1 MINWGIFGTGMI
13 ARALAVSMI
22 ESEGSKLKAVASRSI
37 EKAERFAEKYNC
49 LPIEGYE
56 NLLKDD
62 EIDAIYV
69 ATPHDSHFDLALASI
84 EAKKSVLCEKPMT
97 INSTEAMVL
106 IDAARNKGV
115 LLMEAFMYRTHP
127 QTDKIREI
135 VETEFKDAPLIIEA
149 SFGFS
154 ADVPDKHR
162 LVNPELGG
170 GSIMDIGCYP
180 MSMSRLVIGAQHG
193 KPFLNPISIEAKGEL
208 SPKNIDLNAEA
219 ELEFIN
225 GSKAFISSAIN
236 KTLKNSLLISNE
248 KKSLSVSEP
257 WQCGE
262 QNNRQSEITFKQEGK
277 EDRII
282 KFKEDKGVFTHE
294 IDHFVDLLNRKE
306 NQSQKISHSDSHG
319 NIIWLDT
326 WRKKVG
332 VYYAADN
339 AENREFSLLGKSA
352 LKNRGTISTT
362 RIKGLDKEVSRVVF
376 GCDNQSGSDHAFAM
390 FDHYFSLGGN
400 TFDTAY
406 IYNNGKSDVYLGRW
420 MNHRGL
426 RDEVVVL
433 GKGAHTPDCL
443 PQLIRPQLEESLDRL
458 KTDYLDLYCLH
469 RDNLEVPVNEFIDAL
484 NELKEEGLIRLIGAS
499 NWSLSRFSESI
510 TYAETSGKI
519 SFSLLSNNFSL
530 ARMLEPVWPGCESC
544 SEEDFKEFLKEKQI
558 AIFPWS
564 SQARG
569 FFLDKQ
575 EFEGSLHIAN
585 PNQQEQDRVWVN
597 EDNLERRK
605 RCFSLAKEK
614 RVEPIEL
621 ALAFVLNQDFP
632 SFPLIGP
639 RNFFETKSSLKA
651 LEIELTREETD
662 WLDLKRN

>member
-13 ARALAVSMI
+13 ARALAVSI
-22 ESEGSKLKAVASRSI
+22 KDSEGSNLKAVASRSI
-37 EKAERFAEKYNC
+37 ETAKKFAEKYNC
-49 LPIEGYE
+49 LAIEGYE
-56 NLLKDD
+56 NLLNIDD
-62 EIDAIYV
+62 LDAIYV
-69 ATPHDSHFDLALASI
+69 ATPHDSHFDLAWASI

-97 INSTEAMVL
+97 INSTESMVL
-106 IDAARNKGV
+106 IDAARSNGV

-127 QTDKIREI
+127 QTDKIREL
-135 VETEFKDAPLIIEA
+135 VAKEFKDKPLTIEA

-154 ADVPDKHR
+154 AKVPKEHR

-180 MSMSRLVIGAQHG
+180 MSMSRMVVGVQIGE
-193 KPFLNPISIEAKGEL
+193 PFVNPISIEAKGEL
-208 SPKNIDLNAEA
+208 SSSNIDLNAEA
-219 ELEFIN
+219 KLEFVN
-225 GSKAFISSAIN
+225 GSKALISSAIN
-236 KTLKNSLLISNE
+236 KTMENSVRIFNDE
-248 KKSLSVSEP
+248 KSLFISEP

-262 QNNRQSEITFKQEGK
+262 QNNRQSNIIFKKEGK
-277 EDRII
+277 EDQVIE
-282 KFKEDKGVFTHE
+282 FKEDKGVFTHE
-294 IDHFVDLLNRKE
+294 IDHFVGLINKKE
-306 NQSQKISHSDSHG
+306 KESKKISHADSHG
-319 NIIWLDT
+319 NMIWLDA

-332 VYYAADN
+332 VYYSADN
-339 AENREFSLLGKSA
+339 AENREFSLLGKLA
-352 LKNRGTISTT
+352 LKQRGTIPSGK
-362 RIKGLDKEVSRVVF
+362 IKGLDKQVSRVVF

-426 RDEVVVL
+426 RDQVVVL
-433 GKGAHTPDCL
+433 GKGAHTPDCY
-443 PQLIRPQLEESLDRL
+443 PHLIRPQLEESLDRL
-458 KTDYLDLYCLH
+458 KIDHMDLYCLH
-469 RDNLEVPVNEFIDAL
+469 RDNLEVPVGEFIDAL
-484 NELKEEGLIRLIGAS
+484 NELKEEGLIRLMGAS
-499 NWSLSRFSESI
+499 NWSRSRFSESI
-510 TYAETSGKI
+510 SYAEASSKD

-544 SEEDFKEFLKEKQI
+544 SEEDFKKFLKEKQI

-569 FFLDKQ
+569 FFLNRQ
-575 EFEGSLHIAN
+575 EFEGSLHISN
-585 PNQQEQDRVWVN
+585 PNHQEQNRVWVN
-597 EDNLERRK
+597 ADNLERRR

-614 RVEPIEL
+614 KVEPIEL

-639 RNFFETKSSLKA
+639 RNFFETRSSLTA
-651 LEIELTREETD
+651 LNIELTLQERD
-662 WLDLKRN
+662 WLDLK

>member
-13 ARALAVSMI
+13 ARALAVSI
-22 ESEGSKLKAVASRSI
+22 KDSEGSNLKAVASRSI
-37 EKAERFAEKYNC
+37 ETAKKFAEKYNC
-49 LPIEGYE
+49 LAIEGYE
-56 NLLKDD
+56 NLLNIDD
-62 EIDAIYV
+62 LDAIYV
-69 ATPHDSHFDLALASI
+69 ATPHDSHFDLAWASI

-97 INSTEAMVL
+97 INSTESMVL
-106 IDAARNKGV
+106 IDAARSNGV

-127 QTDKIREI
+127 QTDKIREL
-135 VETEFKDAPLIIEA
+135 VAKEFKDKPLTIEA

-154 ADVPDKHR
+154 AEVPKEHR

-180 MSMSRLVIGAQHG
+180 MSMSRMVVGMQIGE
-193 KPFLNPISIEAKGEL
+193 PFVNPISIEAKGEL
-208 SPKNIDLNAEA
+208 SSSNIDLNAEA
-219 ELEFIN
+219 KLEFVN
-225 GSKAFISSAIN
+225 GSKALISSAIN
-236 KTLKNSLLISNE
+236 KTMENSVRIFNDE
-248 KKSLSVSEP
+248 KSLFISEP

-262 QNNRQSEITFKQEGK
+262 QNNRQSNIIFKKEGK
-277 EDRII
+277 EDQVIE
-282 KFKEDKGVFTHE
+282 FKEDKGVFTHE
-294 IDHFVDLLNRKE
+294 IDHFVGLINKKE
-306 NQSQKISHSDSHG
+306 KESKKISHADSHG
-319 NIIWLDT
+319 NMIWLDA

-332 VYYAADN
+332 VFYSADN

-352 LKNRGTISTT
+352 LKQRGTIPSGK
-362 RIKGLDKEVSRVVF
+362 IKGLDKQVSRVVF

-426 RDEVVVL
+426 RDQVVVL
-433 GKGAHTPDCL
+433 GKGAHTPDCY
-443 PQLIRPQLEESLDRL
+443 PHLIRPQLEESLDRL
-458 KTDYLDLYCLH
+458 KIDHMDLYCLH
-469 RDNLEVPVNEFIDAL
+469 RDNLEVPVGEFIDAL
-484 NELKEEGLIRLIGAS
+484 NELKEEGLIRLMGAS
-499 NWSLSRFSESI
+499 NWSRSRFSESI
-510 TYAETSGKI
+510 SYAEASSKD

-544 SEEDFKEFLKEKQI
+544 SEEDFKKFLKEKQI

-569 FFLDKQ
+569 FFLNRQ
-575 EFEGSLHIAN
+575 EFEGSLHISN
-585 PNQQEQDRVWVN
+585 PNHQEQNRVWVN
-597 EDNLERRK
+597 ADNLERRR

-614 RVEPIEL
+614 KVEPIEL

-639 RNFFETKSSLKA
+639 RNFFETRSSLTA
-651 LEIELTREETD
+651 LNIELTLQERD
-662 WLDLKRN
+662 WLDLK

>member
-13 ARALAVSMI
+13 ARALAVSI
-22 ESEGSKLKAVASRSI
+22 KDSEGSNLKAVASRSI
-37 EKAERFAEKYNC
+37 ETAKKFAEKYNC
-49 LPIEGYE
+49 LAIEGYE
-56 NLLKDD
+56 NLLNIDD
-62 EIDAIYV
+62 LDAIYV
-69 ATPHDSHFDLALASI
+69 ATPHDSHFDLAWASI

-97 INSTEAMVL
+97 INSTESMVL
-106 IDAARNKGV
+106 IDAARSNGV

-127 QTDKIREI
+127 QTDKIREL
-135 VETEFKDAPLIIEA
+135 VAKEFKDKPLTIEA

-154 ADVPDKHR
+154 AKVPKEHR

-180 MSMSRLVIGAQHG
+180 MSMSRMVVGVQIGE
-193 KPFLNPISIEAKGEL
+193 PFVNPISIEAKGEL
-208 SPKNIDLNAEA
+208 SSSNIDLNAEA
-219 ELEFIN
+219 KLEFVN
-225 GSKAFISSAIN
+225 GSKALISSAIN
-236 KTLKNSLLISNE
+236 KTMENSVRIFNDE
-248 KKSLSVSEP
+248 KSLFISEP

-262 QNNRQSEITFKQEGK
+262 QNNRQSNIIFKKEGK
-277 EDRII
+277 EDQVIE
-282 KFKEDKGVFTHE
+282 FKEDKGVFTHE
-294 IDHFVDLLNRKE
+294 IDHFVGLINKKE
-306 NQSQKISHSDSHG
+306 KESKKIPHADSHG
-319 NIIWLDT
+319 NMIWLDA

-332 VYYAADN
+332 VFYSADN

-352 LKNRGTISTT
+352 LKQRGTIPSGK
-362 RIKGLDKEVSRVVF
+362 IKGLDKQVSRVVF

-426 RDEVVVL
+426 RDQVVVL
-433 GKGAHTPDCL
+433 GKGAHTPDCY
-443 PQLIRPQLEESLDRL
+443 PHLIRPQLEESLDRL
-458 KTDYLDLYCLH
+458 KTDHMDLYCLH
-469 RDNLEVPVNEFIDAL
+469 RDNLEVPVGEFIDAL
-484 NELKEEGLIRLIGAS
+484 NELKEEGLIRLMGAS
-499 NWSLSRFSESI
+499 NWSRSRFSESI
-510 TYAETSGKI
+510 SYAEASSKD

-544 SEEDFKEFLKEKQI
+544 SEEDFKKFLKEKQI

-569 FFLDKQ
+569 FFLNRQ
-575 EFEGSLHIAN
+575 EFEGSLHISN
-585 PNQQEQDRVWVN
+585 PNHQEQNRVWVN
-597 EDNLERRK
+597 ADNLERRR

-614 RVEPIEL
+614 KVEPIEL

-639 RNFFETKSSLKA
+639 RNFFETRSSLTA
-651 LEIELTREETD
+651 LNIELTLQERD
-662 WLDLKRN
+662 WLDLK

>member
-13 ARALAVSMI
+13 ARALAVSI
-22 ESEGSKLKAVASRSI
+22 KDSEGSNLKAVASRSI
-37 EKAERFAEKYNC
+37 ETAKKFAEKYNC
-49 LPIEGYE
+49 LAIEGYE
-56 NLLKDD
+56 NLLNIDD
-62 EIDAIYV
+62 LDAIYV
-69 ATPHDSHFDLALASI
+69 ATPHDSHFDLAWASI

-97 INSTEAMVL
+97 INSTESMVL
-106 IDAARNKGV
+106 IDAARSNGV

-127 QTDKIREI
+127 QTDKIREL
-135 VETEFKDAPLIIEA
+135 VAKEFKDKPLTIEA

-154 ADVPDKHR
+154 AEVPKEHR

-180 MSMSRLVIGAQHG
+180 MSMSRMVVGVQIGE
-193 KPFLNPISIEAKGEL
+193 PFVNPISIEAKGEL
-208 SPKNIDLNAEA
+208 SSSNIDLNAEA
-219 ELEFIN
+219 KLEFVN
-225 GSKAFISSAIN
+225 GSKALISSAIN
-236 KTLKNSLLISNE
+236 KTMENSVRIFNDE
-248 KKSLSVSEP
+248 KSLFISEP

-262 QNNRQSEITFKQEGK
+262 QNNRQSNIIFKKEGK
-277 EDRII
+277 EDQVIE
-282 KFKEDKGVFTHE
+282 FKEDKGVFTHE
-294 IDHFVDLLNRKE
+294 IDHFVGLINKKE
-306 NQSQKISHSDSHG
+306 KESKKISHADSHG
-319 NIIWLDT
+319 NMIWLDA

-332 VYYAADN
+332 VFYSADN

-352 LKNRGTISTT
+352 LKQRGTIPSGK
-362 RIKGLDKEVSRVVF
+362 IKGLDKQVSRVVF

-426 RDEVVVL
+426 RDQVVVL
-433 GKGAHTPDCL
+433 GKGAHTPDCY
-443 PQLIRPQLEESLDRL
+443 PHLIRPQLEESLDRL
-458 KTDYLDLYCLH
+458 KTDHMDLYCLH
-469 RDNLEVPVNEFIDAL
+469 RDNLEVPVGEFIDAL
-484 NELKEEGLIRLIGAS
+484 NELKEEGLIRLMGAS
-499 NWSLSRFSESI
+499 NWSRSRFSESI
-510 TYAETSGKI
+510 SYAEASSKD

-544 SEEDFKEFLKEKQI
+544 SEEDFKKFLKEKQI

-569 FFLDKQ
+569 FFLNRQ
-575 EFEGSLHIAN
+575 EFEGSLHISN
-585 PNQQEQDRVWVN
+585 PNHQEQNRVWVN
-597 EDNLERRK
+597 ADNLERRR

-614 RVEPIEL
+614 KVEPIEL

-639 RNFFETKSSLKA
+639 RNFFETRSSLTA
-651 LEIELTREETD
+651 LNIELTLQERD
-662 WLDLKRN
+662 WLDLK

>member
-13 ARALAVSMI
+13 ARALAVSI
-22 ESEGSKLKAVASRSI
+22 KDSEGSNLKAVASRSI
-37 EKAERFAEKYNC
+37 ETAKKFAEKYNC
-49 LPIEGYE
+49 LAIEGYE
-56 NLLKDD
+56 NLLNIDD
-62 EIDAIYV
+62 LDAIYV
-69 ATPHDSHFDLALASI
+69 ATPHDSHFDLAWASI

-97 INSTEAMVL
+97 INSTESMVL
-106 IDAARNKGV
+106 IDAARSNGV

-127 QTDKIREI
+127 QTDKIREL
-135 VETEFKDAPLIIEA
+135 VAKEFKDKPLTIEA

-154 ADVPDKHR
+154 AKVPKEHR

-180 MSMSRLVIGAQHG
+180 MSMSRMVVGVQIGE
-193 KPFLNPISIEAKGEL
+193 PFVNPISIEAKGEL
-208 SPKNIDLNAEA
+208 SSSNIDLNAEA
-219 ELEFIN
+219 KLEFVN
-225 GSKAFISSAIN
+225 GSKALISSAIN
-236 KTLKNSLLISNE
+236 KTMENSVRIFNDE
-248 KKSLSVSEP
+248 KSLFISEP

-262 QNNRQSEITFKQEGK
+262 QNNRQSNIIFKKEGK
-277 EDRII
+277 EDQVIE
-282 KFKEDKGVFTHE
+282 FKEDKGVFTHE
-294 IDHFVDLLNRKE
+294 IDHFVGLINKKE
-306 NQSQKISHSDSHG
+306 KESKKISHADSHG
-319 NIIWLDT
+319 NMIWLDA

-332 VYYAADN
+332 VYYSADN
-339 AENREFSLLGKSA
+339 AENREFSLLGKLA
-352 LKNRGTISTT
+352 LKQRGTIPSGK
-362 RIKGLDKEVSRVVF
+362 IKGLDKQVSRVVF

-426 RDEVVVL
+426 RDQVVVL
-433 GKGAHTPDCL
+433 RKGAHTPDCY
-443 PQLIRPQLEESLDRL
+443 PHLIRPQLEESLDRL
-458 KTDYLDLYCLH
+458 KIDHMDLYCLH
-469 RDNLEVPVNEFIDAL
+469 RDNLEVPVGEFIDAL
-484 NELKEEGLIRLIGAS
+484 NELKEEGLIRLMGAS
-499 NWSLSRFSESI
+499 NWSRSRFSESI
-510 TYAETSGKI
+510 SYAEASSKD

-544 SEEDFKEFLKEKQI
+544 SEEDFKKFLKEKQI

-569 FFLDKQ
+569 FFLNRQ
-575 EFEGSLHIAN
+575 EFEGSLHISN
-585 PNQQEQDRVWVN
+585 PNHQEQNRVWVN
-597 EDNLERRK
+597 ADNLERRR

-614 RVEPIEL
+614 KVEPIEL

-639 RNFFETKSSLKA
+639 RNFFETRSSLTA
-651 LEIELTREETD
+651 LNIELTLQERD
-662 WLDLKRN
+662 WLDLK